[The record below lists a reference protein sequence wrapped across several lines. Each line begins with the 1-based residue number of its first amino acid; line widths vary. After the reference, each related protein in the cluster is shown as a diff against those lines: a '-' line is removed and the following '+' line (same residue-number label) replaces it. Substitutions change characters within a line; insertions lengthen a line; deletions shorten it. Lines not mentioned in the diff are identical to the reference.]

1 MPLQLMGFCLWEGVM
16 GALPSLR
23 AVVVA
28 AALLRAAGMV
38 ASEAAASAEYRNL
51 RLSIVYLLLCP
62 TPLPDGG
69 IRDTGHDAEGMP

>member
-23 AVVVA
+23 AVVA
-28 AALLRAAGMV
+28 AALLRAAGMA

-51 RLSIVYLLLCP
+51 RLSIVHLLLCP

-69 IRDTGHDAEGMP
+69 VRDAGHDAEAVP

>member
-1 MPLQLMGFCLWEGVM
+1 MKTLY
-16 GALPSLR
+16 LR
-23 AVVVA
+23 ADAPDTAARA
-28 AALLRAAGMV
+28 AALLRAAGMA

-69 IRDTGHDAEGMP
+69 VRDAGHDAEGMP